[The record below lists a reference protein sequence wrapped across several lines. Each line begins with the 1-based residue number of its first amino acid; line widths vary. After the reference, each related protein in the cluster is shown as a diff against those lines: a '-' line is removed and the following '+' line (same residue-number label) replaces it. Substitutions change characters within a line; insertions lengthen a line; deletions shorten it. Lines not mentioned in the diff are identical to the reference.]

1 MGDGDLKD
9 SAVEAGM
16 IDRGDVNQAL
26 KGQHYNNVIWVHIT
40 LAEAITPKT
49 FDKFMDQLQRNKF
62 YVWGN
67 IIQNH
72 EFERVIARQTM
83 HSSIQYLR
91 YLKN

>member
-9 SAVEAGM
+9 SAVEVGM
-16 IDRGDVNQAL
+16 IGRGDVSQAL
-26 KGQHYNNVIWVHIT
+26 KGQDYNNIICVHFT
-40 LAEAITPKT
+40 LTEALTPKT

-67 IIQNH
+67 VIQNH
-72 EFERVIARQTM
+72 ESERMIARQTM
-83 HSSIQYLR
+83 LLSIQYLR